1 MKLVRPSI
9 KRLTQT
15 PGIQGMLEH
24 IEYIARVCYKSEDKI
39 TQGSAE
45 PLIRG
50 LIKKGHLSMLE
61 HGTIK
66 VFPYSEISQ
75 SFIEWLKVKKPS
87 YIIEYKDGG
96 STQYLVNFR
105 QLIEYLHSSKQ
116 IPKDDLYD
124 EALDILCFDSF
135 YPTPY
140 FNEDNIGR
148 FTYHMVID
156 RGVSHEFVR
165 HRNMSFAQESTRWC
179 NYSKDKYNGLTFIIP
194 SEYKDSLQD
203 GLIINHEDEIDDL
216 GIEDMYLY
224 KWLKNCINCEA
235 DYIELGKAGYKPD
248 RLRRILNHSI
258 KTELVITGSRRA
270 WESFFDLR
278 FRGLY
283 GNPHPDAK
291 MVAEAIYQEI
301 MDRS

>member
-1 MKLVRPSI
+1 MKLVKPSI
-9 KRLTQT
+9 KRLFQT

-39 TQGSAE
+39 TPGSAE

-61 HGTIK
+61 HGTIR
-66 VFPYSEISQ
+66 VTPYSEISQ
-75 SFIEWLKVKKPS
+75 DFIERLKVKRPS
-87 YIIEYKDGG
+87 YIIKYGDAR

-105 QLIEYLHSSKQ
+105 QLIEYLHYPKQ
-116 IPKDDLYD
+116 IPKDNLYD
-124 EALDILCFDSF
+124 EALDILSFNNSF

-140 FNEDNIGR
+140 FNEGKDIGR
-148 FTYHMVID
+148 LTYHMVID

-194 SEYKDSLQD
+194 SEYNDTLQD

-224 KWLKNCINCEA
+224 KWLKDCINCEA

-258 KTELVITGSRRA
+258 KTELVITGSRMA

-278 FRGLY
+278 LRGLY
-283 GNPHPDAK
+283 GSPHPDAK
-291 MVAEAIYQEI
+291 MVAEAIYQ
-301 MDRS
+301 DYRN